1 MLQQRL
7 VAVRQHCA
15 PALFLAGARMVRV
28 LRRAASARPCRY
40 GGWMVGNGMGL
51 GQEDASGGISGLV
64 LSCLWLR

>member
-15 PALFLAGARMVRV
+15 LALFLAGARMVRV
-28 LRRAASARPCRY
+28 LRRAASDRPCRC
-40 GGWMVGNGMGL
+40 GGWMMGSGMGL

-64 LSCLWLR
+64 LSCLWLL

>member
-15 PALFLAGARMVRV
+15 PALFLAGAGMVRV
-28 LRRAASARPCRY
+28 LRRAASDRPCRY
-40 GGWMVGNGMGL
+40 GGWMVGSGMGL

-64 LSCLWLR
+64 LSCLWLL